1 MPKTCLRNSLL
12 VFVTLISLAGAGI
25 EVRAQADIDDILG
38 AGGKELSL
46 EEIFALMDKDN
57 SGTVTRD
64 ELRTHKMGIFF
75 NLDRNGDGV
84 LTREELPRL
93 TDEEFQAM
101 DADGDGKISGYEFN
115 QSKVTEFETLD
126 VNGDGVITLEE
137 FVKGRDDSAK

>member
-1 MPKTCLRNSLL
+1 MPKTRLRNSLIA
-12 VFVTLISLAGAGI
+12 FVTLIVLASGWT

-38 AGGKELSL
+38 AGGKELSM
-46 EEIFALMDKDN
+46 EEIFALMDKDG

-64 ELRTHKMGIFF
+64 ELRTHKMGVFF

-84 LTREELPRL
+84 LTPDELPSL
-93 TDEEFQAM
+93 TEEEFQSM

-126 VNGDGVITLEE
+126 LNGDGEITLEE
-137 FVKGRDDSAK
+137 FVSGRPEPAK

>member
-12 VFVTLISLAGAGI
+12 VFATLIPLAGAGI

-64 ELRTHKMGIFF
+64 ELRTHKMGVFF

-84 LTREELPRL
+84 LTRDEVPRL
-93 TDEEFQAM
+93 TDEEFQAI
-101 DADGDGKISGYEFN
+101 DADGDGKISGFEFN
-115 QSKVTEFETLD
+115 QSKETEFETLD
-126 VNGDGVITLEE
+126 VNGDGVITLDE
-137 FVKGRDDSAK
+137 FVKGRDASAK

>member
-1 MPKTCLRNSLL
+1 MPEIRPKNL
-12 VFVTLISLAGAGI
+12 VLAFVILTAFASAGI

-46 EEIFALMDKDN
+46 EEIFALMDKDE

-84 LTREELPRL
+84 LTRDEVPRL

-126 VNGDGVITLEE
+126 VNGDGEITLEE